1 MPEGAR
7 DVVFDDPKNPQRAR
21 VLGRPSMPAGMVITG
36 PAVIEEPNSTILIH
50 PGDIVTVTE
59 AGHLIVDIARKD

>member
-1 MPEGAR
+1 M
-7 DVVFDDPKNPQRAR
+7 
-21 VLGRPSMPAGMVITG
+21 LWRPSMPAGMVITG

>member
-7 DVVFDDPKNPQRAR
+7 DVVYDDPKNPQRAR
-21 VLGRPSMPAGMVITG
+21 VLWRPSMPAGMVITG

-50 PGDIVTVTE
+50 PGDVVTVTQ